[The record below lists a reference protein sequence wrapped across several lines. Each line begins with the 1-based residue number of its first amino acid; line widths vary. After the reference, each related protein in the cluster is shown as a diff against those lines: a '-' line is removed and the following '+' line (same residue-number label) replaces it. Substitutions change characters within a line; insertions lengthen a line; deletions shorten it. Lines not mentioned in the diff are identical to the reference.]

1 MTRQNKRA
9 AIAAG
14 AIALAVCA
22 ALIGAMAY
30 EAYWAPRLCK
40 VAEPE
45 RAPALQRIG
54 KIGSVSIAE
63 PDTAVKDAASPAQ
76 HAGGK

>member
-1 MTRQNKRA
+1 MTKQSKRA

-30 EAYWAPRLCK
+30 ETYWAPRLCQ

-45 RAPALQRIG
+45 RAPALQRIE
-54 KIGSVSIAE
+54 KIGKVAISE
-63 PDTAVKDAASPAQ
+63 TDTPIKSLSAPVKKTGDE
-76 HAGGK
+76 

>member
-1 MTRQNKRA
+1 MTKQSKRA

-14 AIALAVCA
+14 AIALDICA

-30 EAYWAPRLCK
+30 ETYWAPRLCQ

-45 RAPALQRIG
+45 RAPALQRIE

-63 PDTAVKDAASPAQ
+63 PDTSAKNYSLPAQ
-76 HAGGK
+76 QAGDK

>member
-1 MTRQNKRA
+1 MTERSKRA

-14 AIALAVCA
+14 ALVLAVSA

-30 EAYWAPRLCK
+30 ETYWAPRLCQ

-45 RAPALQRIG
+45 RAPALQRIE
-54 KIGSVSIAE
+54 KIGSVSIAR
-63 PDTAVKDAASPAQ
+63 PDTIRNNASLPAQ
-76 HAGGK
+76 QAGDE